1 MLPKALNISKQ
12 PFKGHQVKP
21 CSLAL
26 YSSPRVSL
34 STHFVPFPPRVF
46 GKGAA
51 ERTASCWAHLDA
63 PHRKRGHSWIPGI
76 PITAQLNTVSLSE
89 EWSGGGVRGAYD
101 TQHPLQIRKNE
112 SKLLGRIPDKEN
124 QCKQPKVETPKCS
137 LWATLQRQFSVLL
150 AKSRGALCTR
160 LRMWLMTGPSTGESL
175 ESVPRNT
182 HTYPQACSQAFI
194 CGDLSEV

>member
-12 PFKGHQVKP
+12 SFKGHQVKP

-76 PITAQLNTVSLSE
+76 PITAQLNTVSLPE

-137 LWATLQRQFSVLL
+137 L
-150 AKSRGALCTR
+150 
-160 LRMWLMTGPSTGESL
+160 
-175 ESVPRNT
+175 
-182 HTYPQACSQAFI
+182 
-194 CGDLSEV
+194 